1 MEANKKQTTQKVK
14 QLDDRSQARDRLQVF
29 FDSRDNFMH
38 GLRESLANATDECN
52 NNFTSGT
59 ITIELEEDN
68 MTICVTDTGRG
79 INIEEVDEEGK
90 PYYDLLFTTLFAG
103 SKYDNEDGVNYTGGN
118 GCGNTVLN
126 FTSDLFEVE
135 SIRNGKKYRVEYRD
149 GGFIQGGLQDLG
161 ECEGHGSSF
170 RFKLDPTMYTN
181 TIYNSKII
189 EDIINKKSG
198 VCNKLTFKYKYNGIE
213 KIYHYESLKEYFDNN
228 FNVLNSFVG
237 SSKQYINELE
247 TTKKVFNK
255 STEKWENKK
264 MIIREEDTFEALI
277 GLGENVCQETFLNDT
292 HLVLGG
298 KIQEGFNEGIKVFIN
313 KYCKD
318 NALYNKNEKNI
329 GIKDIEDT
337 VSFVVKVLSSVP
349 EFKSQTKFST
359 EKELYKIL
367 AKKYAIEILEIMS
380 IEKKEQFKDLVNK
393 ILISKRATE
402 KANITRNAVRKELEK
417 KVNNTAKDRIAKF
430 IPCRETRPEETELY
444 LVEGDSAAGA
454 VAKAR
459 NKINQCLYPLKGKVL
474 NVSKKTIDEI
484 LKNKEILDIFKIL
497 GCGMTHNGKNVKG
510 IPVFNMDNLNMH
522 KICILSDEDVDGSHI
537 ASLIVNM
544 FFVLAPMLI
553 EKGMVYRCLSPLYKI
568 TTTKDEKVYYAYD
581 EEEKNKITRELSDKK
596 IKYNTK
602 YYKGLGGFDAEELA
616 ETTMDKDNR
625 RMIQVTMQDVVNAKE
640 MLEIYF
646 RDDTINKRK
655 DFILE
660 NGATYFNPHN
670 I

>member
-1 MEANKKQTTQKVK
+1 MNNINNKGTNQRVRA
-14 QLDDRSQARDRLQVF
+14 LDDREQARQKLPVF
-29 FDSRDNFMH
+29 FGSRDTSGFH
-38 GLRESLANATDECN
+38 SVIETLANACDELN
-52 NNFTSGT
+52 NNFQAGKVIVSLSNDNRT
-59 ITIELEEDN
+59 ISIEDN
-68 MTICVTDTGRG
+68 GRG
-79 INIEEVDEEGK
+79 IPIEMVDEDNK
-90 PYYDLLFTTLFAG
+90 PYYELLFTTLFAG
-103 SKYDNEDGVNYTGGN
+103 SKYETDMNSFSTGTNGV
-118 GCGNTVLN
+118 GNTVICL
-126 FTSDLFEVE
+126 TSLYFECV
-135 SIRNGKKYRVEYRD
+135 SKRNGKEYRVVYED
-149 GGFIQGGLQDLG
+149 GGKLINGLETLG
-161 ECEGHGSSF
+161 NTSEHGSKF
-170 RFKLDPTMYTN
+170 TFKLDDTVHNDYLFN
-181 TIYNSKII
+181 ADSIRDLI
-189 EDIINKKSG
+189 DKKAG
-198 VCNKLTFKYKYNGIE
+198 VCNKLDFEFNYKGENN
-213 KIYHYESLKEYFDNN
+213 KYHYNSLEEYYNKHFNSSIAFSGKAKEYVNKEGTERN
-228 FNVLNSFVG
+228 IIEAVIG
-237 SSKQYINELE
+237 MGAEAKQ
-247 TTKKVFNK
+247 
-255 STEKWENKK
+255 
-264 MIIREEDTFEALI
+264 EAY
-277 GLGENVCQETFLNDT
+277 LNDT
-292 HLVLGG
+292 YLKEGG
-298 KIQEGFNEGIKVFIN
+298 SLNEGIIEGCKQFIN

-318 NALYNKNEKNI
+318 NALYNKSEKNI
-329 GIKDIEDT
+329 SNADIQDSL
-337 VSFVVKVLSSVP
+337 SFVVKTLSTSA
-349 EFKSQTKFST
+349 EFCNQTKFAT
-359 EKELYKIL
+359 KKTLYREL
-367 AKKYAIEILEIMS
+367 AKEYVKDILVIMS
-380 IEKKEQFKDLVNK
+380 IEKKEQFRDLVNK

-402 KANITRNAVRKELEK
+402 KANITRNSIRKELEK

-510 IPVFNMDNLNMH
+510 IPVFNMNNLNMH